1 MFLCCLVELIKNY
14 VERLEAEDVDYEN
27 DDVSRLKEVQ
37 HSQRNYRNA
46 ILFCLLYLDGLVMI
60 NVDNINKINF
70 VAESHK
76 INFVHILKTVLTS
89 KAIEV
94 NLKEVAS
101 HLLSAVIGFCEL
113 VTVDDESIETILA
126 WTKEHH
132 IVR

>member
-1 MFLCCLVELIKNY
+1 MFLYCLVELIRNF
-14 VERLEAEDVDYEN
+14 VEKYEAEDVNYEN
-27 DDVSRLKEVQ
+27 DEVARLKEVQ
-37 HSQRNYRNA
+37 QSQRNYRNA

-60 NVDNINKINF
+60 NVDNINKIHF

-76 INFVHILKTVLTS
+76 VDLVDVLKSILRS

-101 HLLSAVIGFCEL
+101 HILSAVIGFSEM
-113 VTVDDESIETILA
+113 VSVDDESIDTILT